1 MSFDDAILACL
12 SKYAVFT
19 GRAGPAE
26 FWCFALLYFLILGV
40 TLVLL
45 AYNLP
50 LAGPGLMLL
59 ALFALPALAVTVR
72 RLHDIGAKGS
82 LLLLMVPGLGQLLL
96 LAWLARRGVPRTN
109 RFGTEPDKEREQFLL
124 VAR

>member
-1 MSFDDAILACL
+1 MSFDDAILECL

-26 FWCFALLYFLILGV
+26 FWCFALLYFLVLAV

-72 RLHDIGAKGS
+72 RLHDIGAKGT

-109 RFGTEPDKEREQFLL
+109 RFGTEPDKAREQFLL
-124 VAR
+124 VPR